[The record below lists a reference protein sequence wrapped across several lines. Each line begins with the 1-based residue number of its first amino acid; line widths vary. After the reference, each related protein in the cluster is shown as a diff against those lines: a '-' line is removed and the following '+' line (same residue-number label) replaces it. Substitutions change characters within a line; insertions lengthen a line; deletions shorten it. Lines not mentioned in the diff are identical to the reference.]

1 VKVTMEE
8 WETDEG
14 IPVFWATQLSSL
26 ERSKFQASLDEYD
39 EKRGIWFTSAENNR
53 PHWLAFCLR
62 DHQNHR
68 IWEDLAQAREQLG
81 EFPAEDILKLMDAA
95 NDAQTRPRAEGNGD
109 RSKKTP
115 EDKPSGT

>member
-1 VKVTMEE
+1 MEE

-109 RSKKTP
+109 RSKKTS